1 MSLLWSLLPQ
11 PASFKKKRNYVL
23 HEQMNTHMYGKVIR
37 ATWTKPAEAGT
48 PVPSSLHHLSGEKI
62 VASVAA
68 QRVPAGESRDIA
80 LKIIPKKKAKGCE
93 NLVLWNQINILK
105 GLDHKNIVS

>member
-11 PASFKKKRNYVL
+11 PPSFKKKRSYVL
-23 HEQMNTHMYGKVIR
+23 HEQMYTHIYGKVIR
-37 ATWTKPAEAGT
+37 ATWTKSTEGGT

-68 QRVPAGESRDIA
+68 QRVPVGESRDVA
-80 LKIIPKKKAKGCE
+80 LKVIPKKKVKE
-93 NLVLWNQINILK
+93 RESLVWNQVNILK